1 MMIGYTSMKLDKMK
15 KKIKRFKMKKIKNM
29 IISLFI
35 KIKNFMKMILE
46 DFKKNIYRNFQ
57 SLFKLTNHMME
68 K

>member
-1 MMIGYTSMKLDKMK
+1 MMIGYTSMKINKMK

-57 SLFKLTNHMME
+57 S
-68 K
+68 

>member
-57 SLFKLTNHMME
+57 S
-68 K
+68 